1 MSLIRCPYCHSQGLV
16 VKMKTI
22 AGGFEVSRKCLA
34 CGYVCDSN
42 YTPAEMPTEGLGEFN
57 YLERRADL
65 QAVQRGLR
73 GSKRLAARLRE
84 SSLSF
89 EGEPE
94 LSGVRPDPRRS

>member
-22 AGGFEVSRKCLA
+22 PGGFEVSRKCLA

-42 YTPAEMPTEGLGEFN
+42 YTPAEMPEEGLGELN

-89 EGEPE
+89 EGAPE
-94 LSGVRPDPRRS
+94 LSGMRPDSRRH